1 MKTSFISSLAVQTTM
16 RNSIAS
22 AQRDLVDANT
32 EAVSGRYADIGATL
46 GARTS
51 RAVDLTRELSRIES
65 LYNTAALATQ
75 RLESAELSLSSM
87 DKLVLDMQNAIITL
101 GAATDETSLATAR
114 TTMSAS
120 LSAFTG
126 FANTA
131 VNGEYIFAGVNSDV
145 KPMDDFLAPG
155 SKAKEAFDR
164 ELKAFLAAQAPPL
177 NNKTEMSK
185 EQMRVFLED
194 IEKKFTGERAISPTV
209 HPSPPLP
216 QPISGTDF
224 WTEFVSSAS
233 SDNMKS
239 RIGPNEVVESSTNSN
254 SSGMRYFALSAV
266 VSMEFMETGMD
277 KDARELVGVTVRDS
291 FVSKAGS
298 GLTQQ
303 RTTIGIY
310 TERVSK
316 AEESLQAQEDIL
328 TTHLGSLQDVDAAE
342 AATRVNTLQTLLET
356 AYSVTAKIQNL
367 SLVNYL

>member
-46 GARTS
+46 GASTS
-51 RAVDLTRELSRIES
+51 RALDLTRELSRINS
-65 LYNTAALATQ
+65 LYSTASLATQ
-75 RLESAELSLSSM
+75 RLESAELALSNM
-87 DKLVLDMQNAIITL
+87 DTLALDMQNAIITL
-101 GAATDETSLATAR
+101 GSATDETSLATAR

-120 LSAFTG
+120 LAAFTG

-131 VNGEYIFAGVNSDV
+131 VNGEYIFAGINSDV
-145 KPMDDFLAPG
+145 KPLDDFLDEG
-155 SKAKEAFDR
+155 SDAKQAFNA
-164 ELKAFLAAQAPPL
+164 ELDAFLDSKGL
-177 NNKTEMSK
+177 DTKGDMTEADMA
-185 EQMRVFLED
+185 EFLTHIEDVFMG
-194 IEKKFTGERAISPTV
+194 TT
-209 HPSPPLP
+209 PSV
-216 QPISGTDF
+216 SGDDF
-224 WTEFVSSAS
+224 WTTSVSGAS
-233 SDNMKS
+233 NENMKS
-239 RIGPNEVVESSTNSN
+239 RITPTEVVESSTNAN
-254 SSGMRYFALSAV
+254 SDGMRYFALAAV
-266 VSMEFMETGMD
+266 LSVEFLTTDMD
-277 KDARELVGVTVRDS
+277 QDARKLVADRVTDTYVG
-291 FVSKAGS
+291 KAQS

-310 TERVSK
+310 TERVAK

-328 TTHLGSLQDVDAAE
+328 TTHLGDLQEVDAAE

>member
-22 AQRDLVDANT
+22 AQRELVDANT

-46 GARTS
+46 GASTS
-51 RAVDLTRELSRIES
+51 RALDLTRELSRIDS
-65 LYNTAALATQ
+65 LYNTASLATQ
-75 RLESAELSLSSM
+75 RLESAELALSNM
-87 DKLVLDMQNAIITL
+87 DKLALDMQNAIITL
-101 GAATDETSLATAR
+101 GSATDETSLATAR

-131 VNGEYIFAGVNSDV
+131 VNGEYIFAGINSDV
-145 KPMDDFLAPG
+145 KPLGDLMAEG
-155 SKAKEAFDR
+155 SRAKDAFDR
-164 ELKAFLAAQAPPL
+164 ELEQFLADNALLGKEEMTETHMEAFLA
-177 NNKTEMSK
+177 
-185 EQMRVFLED
+185 D
-194 IEKKFTGERAISPTV
+194 IEKKFTGEELTT
-209 HPSPPLP
+209 SPPHDAADAGL
-216 QPISGTDF
+216 DF
-224 WTEFVSSAS
+224 WTTFVSSAS
-233 SDNMKS
+233 SENMKS
-239 RIGPNEVVESSTNSN
+239 RITPTEVVESSTNAN
-254 SSGMRYFALSAV
+254 GQGMRYFALAAV
-266 VSMEFMETGMD
+266 TSVEFLTVDMD
-277 KDARELVGVTVRDS
+277 KDARELVS
-291 FVSKAGS
+291 KNVSETYVSQAQS

-316 AEESLQAQEDIL
+316 AEESLKAQEDIL
-328 TTHLGSLQDVDAAE
+328 TTHLGDLQDVDAAE